1 MHFTSKNLSR
11 YSIAVLCSE
20 KILLSGHVLL
30 ILFISYQVSLNTKI
44 QIVVQFSN
52 TYLRVPNFLYSFLVV
67 TLLLLLFSMK
77 FLSINMVGPA
87 TLVDSSLNI
96 NDSAQHFFLS
106 PLLLSNKILNLKA
119 PIYRLCQSLDT

>member
-20 KILLSGHVLL
+20 KNILSKHVLL

-52 TYLRVPNFLYSFLVV
+52 TYVRVPNFLYYFLV
-67 TLLLLLFSMK
+67 LLLLLFSMK
-77 FLSINMVGPA
+77 FLSINMVGPT

-96 NDSAQHFFLS
+96 NDSAKHYFLS
-106 PLLLSNKILNLKA
+106 ALLLSNKIE
-119 PIYRLCQSLDT
+119 P